1 LNHVLLN
8 LKIIL
13 IVVVVSFQSLKAQEL
28 FWVKTIDSGAR
39 SSYNWIKSSANKN
52 YLYAV
57 GNYSSFNK
65 AIYFDSSS
73 INVSEISKYDK
84 QNFIIKIDTSGKVL
98 FAKKIFNINSNLLQ
112 VNNFYI
118 DKYDNLYLNIKVRDS
133 LLVFDNTNKILFK
146 NKFKNF
152 IIKLDKYGD
161 FIYQKQV
168 EFNTTVLKLLF
179 NEDYFY
185 LVSTFSPDSLYVF
198 NNDTLTNVNI
208 GVVKYDTNFTIIKA
222 FALFKN
228 DNSYKVND
236 QSLTL
241 TCDALI
247 SNNQLTFLSLISL
260 NYPKNLNVLPQL
272 FLKDTVIQLKTFN
285 HHSFVDGNY
294 LGGNL
299 IQMNF
304 DLESLRLKDYFFLSN
319 KSVYSDFSKITISS
333 PSKGKFIAV
342 LNTFDTTELFNNII
356 INENVVLKKPETQQ
370 IFIYYSDSVVYR
382 MYTKRNNS
390 YNDSMVNFYFI
401 HNGFLYVNYHN
412 NNSKFNFIKID
423 SLNNILVHGY
433 VPFNIGNSFNNFTE
447 LSLVAKDKWNGIY
460 FFSNW
465 DRDIE
470 QRIDS
475 TSPYWKHYQ
484 KTKNSDRPLLF
495 KLWDFSITRG
505 VVSKGPYC
513 AGDTFLIPY
522 AKDGQFQAQNEFIAE
537 LSDEN
542 GDFEGNHRTL
552 GRLQTNK
559 DSVIKGVL
567 PLFDVV
573 TSSKYRIRIIS
584 THPPIQSYYRY
595 DSLRLLIYSKDT
607 AHAGNDTTVCY
618 GSNTQLKTSGGSL
631 WRWSPGSL
639 VEDSTQRITQTKPIR
654 QATQFRIIISD
665 SSGCGKTDTTYKWV
679 YPKTKITIHNTDTL
693 VCKGS
698 ALLAMQV
705 SGGNGN
711 SFSYQWQTSNGLVL
725 SNQQSF
731 IYQDTFAKLVLIAS
745 DGCSENDTQLIQIKF
760 YDSVKIQLFLANQQC
775 KTLPFVL
782 KPPVVGGK
790 GEYSYFWNNSNTAQ
804 SDSIIINAYGTVTYK
819 LKVKDICPNYQ
830 DSLSFEYTIAE
841 PLDYQIPN
849 DTQLCY
855 GNSLSIVPQIIK
867 GQRTSLYYF
876 YIKENQT
883 IKDSLIGFQ
892 LLNKTFTESS
902 SIDIRVKDACNQ
914 WIEKTINIDVLK
926 PISFQGVNDTLVC
939 NNQWF
944 NLQATTL
951 GGKSPKIIMKN
962 NNGVVLKS
970 AYFIDTV
977 IFVNAPFTL
986 QFESQDGCTNPQIQ
1000 KVMQIKVTDSLKFKV
1015 EQSPLCFK
1023 DTVSLNANVRGG
1035 KPYLYGYSWMNEQG
1049 NMINLSDKS
1058 ILFSSL
1064 NKPQKLIASVK
1075 NECGTIVDTLSIL
1088 PQTLAMFSV
1097 NEKVQCF
1104 YNQNFEF
1111 INNSQSNGFSTYLW
1125 RFPNSFIA
1133 QQNSQFELKGVYSDS
1148 GLFETSLLAISKG
1161 VCKDSFSLMT
1171 EVKPKPTV
1179 KMEWQRTTNSYDYS
1193 EWRFTAQSNQTLQNY
1208 EWKIND
1214 LPPQNGNPIF
1224 VPFTNT
1230 GKVYAKVKVL
1240 DSYGC
1245 WTEISDSFMMVHRMR
1260 FYIPNAVTINNDGV
1274 NESFFIPGSEF
1285 MRTYHIEIY
1294 NRWGERVFESNN
1306 PNETFSPAYKGS
1318 DVYIYKLNI
1327 FDIYNERHLINGV
1340 FGVYR

>member
-1 LNHVLLN
+1 MFFKSFNLFVLLSMCQIAHTQN
-8 LKIIL
+8 FVWNKVYGSNQMDVLKGLISSGSGKYLYTFNNSIDKKRQENAKLKINDSIIYSNKISSDWLVKFDTAGKMVWGKEVFYPSGPGSVKMISDEEDCIYLLFDINNPRNDDSFRIVENSRIL
-13 IVVVVSFQSLKAQEL
+13 K
-28 FWVKTIDSGAR
+28 IDSGI
-39 SSYNWIKSSANKN
+39 SVTFIVKLNSDGNLIWQKEIKNVITGFDINLIGNNIYFFIRNRLNQSFKFLNDTIKGDYSLIKMDTAGSFVDFFNLGNNKN
-52 YLYAV
+52 
-57 GNYSSFNK
+57 
-65 AIYFDSSS
+65 
-73 INVSEISKYDK
+73 
-84 QNFIIKIDTSGKVL
+84 NFIPNSKVFKANDSIIIHGVTFSSPLELGNSIVNNSLGFFNLIKIVINEKNKMNIRLIYLTKLNENKSFSLGTILKLRDNRYFYAGSFKDSITL
-98 FAKKIFNINSNLLQ
+98 FDESKIFNQSKKNIHFTFTTFNDRIISHFKFNTEQQNYSGQFLGGNSLNGFAYIIGSINGDISYFNKVSRSNEGQNVFCKFDSLSNLLWY
-112 VNNFYI
+112 VRAGDSVKFFSPLGFAI
-118 DKYDNLYLNIKVRDS
+118 DENKGIYFGSSFEDS
-133 LLVFDNTNKILFK
+133 
-146 NKFKNF
+146 
-152 IIKLDKYGD
+152 IKL
-161 FIYQKQV
+161 
-168 EFNTTVLKLLF
+168 
-179 NEDYFY
+179 
-185 LVSTFSPDSLYVF
+185 
-198 NNDTLTNVNI
+198 NN
-208 GVVKYDTNFTIIKA
+208 
-222 FALFKN
+222 
-228 DNSYKVND
+228 
-236 QSLTL
+236 
-241 TCDALI
+241 
-247 SNNQLTFLSLISL
+247 
-260 NYPKNLNVLPQL
+260 
-272 FLKDTVIQLKTFN
+272 
-285 HHSFVDGNY
+285 H
-294 LGGNL
+294 
-299 IQMNF
+299 
-304 DLESLRLKDYFFLSN
+304 
-319 KSVYSDFSKITISS
+319 
-333 PSKGKFIAV
+333 
-342 LNTFDTTELFNNII
+342 
-356 INENVVLKKPETQQ
+356 
-370 IFIYYSDSVVYR
+370 YYISDSVD
-382 MYTKRNNS
+382 KR
-390 YNDSMVNFYFI
+390 DFVI
-401 HNGFLYVNYHN
+401 
-412 NNSKFNFIKID
+412 SK
-423 SLNNILVHGY
+423 
-433 VPFNIGNSFNNFTE
+433 
-447 LSLVAKDKWNGIY
+447 IY
-460 FFSNW
+460 
-465 DRDIE
+465 
-470 QRIDS
+470 
-475 TSPYWKHYQ
+475 
-484 KTKNSDRPLLF
+484 
-495 KLWDFSITRG
+495 DFSITRG

-522 AKDGQFQAQNEFIAE
+522 SKDGQFQAQNEFIAE

-542 GDFEGNHRTL
+542 GDFKGNHRTL

-559 DSVIKGVL
+559 DSTIKGVL

-584 THPPIQSYYRY
+584 THPPVQSYYRY

-607 AHAGNDTTVCY
+607 AHAGNDTSVCY

-731 IYQDTFAKLVLIAS
+731 IYQDTFTKLVLIAS

-775 KTLPFVL
+775 KILPFVL

-804 SDSIIINAYGTVTYK
+804 TDSIIINAYGTLTYQ

-876 YIKENQT
+876 YIKENQI
-883 IKDSLIGFQ
+883 IKDSLIGLQ

-962 NNGVVLKS
+962 SNGVVLKS

-1023 DTVSLNANVRGG
+1023 DTVSLNANVTGG

-1111 INNSQSNGFSTYLW
+1111 INNSQSNGLSSYLW
-1125 RFPNSFIA
+1125 RVPNSFVT
-1133 QQNSQFELKGVYSDS
+1133 QQKNEFELKGVYSDS

-1306 PNETFSPAYKGS
+1306 PNETFTPEYKGS

>member
-1 LNHVLLN
+1 
-8 LKIIL
+8 
-13 IVVVVSFQSLKAQEL
+13 VSLQSLKAQEL

-39 SSYNWIKSSANKN
+39 SSYNWIKSSTNKN

-65 AIYFDSSS
+65 ALYFDSLS

-118 DKYDNLYLNIKVRDS
+118 DKNDNLYLNIKVKDS

-146 NKFKNF
+146 NKIKNF
-152 IIKLDKYGD
+152 IIKLDKYGN

-185 LVSTFSPDSLYVF
+185 LVSTFSPDSLYIF

-208 GVVKYDTNFTIIKA
+208 GVIKYDTNFTIIKA
-222 FALFKN
+222 YALFKN

-260 NYPKNLNVLPQL
+260 NYPKNLNVLPRL
-272 FLKDTVIQLKTFN
+272 FLQDTVIQLKTFN

-304 DLESLRLKDYFFLSN
+304 DLESLSLKDYFFLSN

-333 PSKGKFIAV
+333 PSKGKYIAV
-342 LNTFDTTELFNNII
+342 LNTFDTTELFKKII

-370 IFIYYSDSVVYR
+370 IFIYYSDSVVHR
-382 MYTKRNNS
+382 IYTKRNNV

-401 HNGFLYVNYHN
+401 DNAFLYVNYHN

-447 LSLVAKDKWNGIY
+447 LSLVTKDKWNGIY
-460 FFSNW
+460 FFSTWNS
-465 DRDIE
+465 DIE

-475 TSPYWKHYQ
+475 TSPYWKYYQ

-505 VVSKGPYC
+505 TVSKGPYC

-522 AKDGQFQAQNEFIAE
+522 TKDGQFQAQNEFIAE

-542 GDFEGNHRTL
+542 GEFEGNHRTL

-573 TSSKYRIRIIS
+573 TSPKYRIRIIS
-584 THPPIQSYYRY
+584 THPPVQSYYRY

-607 AHAGNDTTVCY
+607 ANAGSDTNVCF
-618 GSNTQLKTSGGSL
+618 GSQTQLITSGGSL
-631 WRWSPGSL
+631 WRWSPGNM
-639 VEDSTQRITQTKPIR
+639 VIDSTLRITTTKPIR

-665 SSGCGKTDTTYKWV
+665 SSGCGKTDTAYKWL

-698 ALLAMQV
+698 AMLNMDV
-705 SGGNGN
+705 SGGNGD
-711 SFSYQWQTSNGLVL
+711 SMYYQWQTRNGLVL
-725 SNQQSF
+725 SNQKSF
-731 IYQDTFAKLVLIAS
+731 GYQDTFTQLVLIAS

-760 YDSVKIQLFLANQQC
+760 YDSVKIQLLLANQQC
-775 KTLPFVL
+775 KSLPFVL
-782 KPPVVGGK
+782 KPPVEGGK
-790 GEYSYFWNNSNTAQ
+790 GEYSYFWNNSKIAQ
-804 SDSIIINAYGTVTYK
+804 SDSIVINQYGKQFYS
-819 LKVKDICPNYQ
+819 LKVNDICPNYQ
-830 DSLSFEYTIAE
+830 DSLSFEYTVSE
-841 PLDYQIPN
+841 PLEFQIQN

-855 GNSLSIVPQIIK
+855 GNSLNINPQIIK

-876 YIKENQT
+876 YIIENQI
-883 IKDSLIGFQ
+883 IKDSIIGLQMQTRDF
-892 LLNKTFTESS
+892 KTSTKVNV
-902 SIDIRVKDACNQ
+902 RVKDVCNQ
-914 WIEKTINIDVLK
+914 WVEKTINIDVLK

-962 NNGVVLKS
+962 NNGAVLKS
-970 AYFIDTV
+970 AYFIDTL
-977 IFVNAPFTL
+977 IFVNAPFAL
-986 QFESQDGCTNPQIQ
+986 FFESQDGCTKPQVQ
-1000 KVMQIKVTDSLKFKV
+1000 KTMQVFVTDSLKFEV
-1015 EQSPLCFK
+1015 EQSPFCFR
-1023 DTVSLNANVRGG
+1023 DTVNLSMNVKGG
-1035 KPYLYGYSWMNEQG
+1035 KLNFNQYLWVDELGNTINQSEKNIVYSSQ
-1049 NMINLSDKS
+1049 
-1058 ILFSSL
+1058 
-1064 NKPQKLIASVK
+1064 NKPQKLIATVT
-1075 NECGTIVDTLSIL
+1075 NECGIITDTVSII
-1088 PQTLAMFSV
+1088 PQTKALFSV

-1111 INNSQSNGFSTYLW
+1111 KNNSQSNGFSSYLW
-1125 RFPNSFIA
+1125 RVPNSFVT
-1133 QQNSQFELKGVYSDS
+1133 QQKNEFELKGVYSDS

-1161 VCKDSFSLMT
+1161 VCKDSFSIVT
-1171 EVKPKPTV
+1171 EVKPKPTL

-1193 EWRFTAQSNQTLQNY
+1193 EWRFTAQSNQTLRNY

-1214 LPPQNGNPIF
+1214 LPTQNGNPIF
-1224 VPFTNT
+1224 VPFTKI
-1230 GKVYAKVKVL
+1230 GKVYAKLKVL
-1240 DSYGC
+1240 DDYGC

-1285 MRTYHIEIY
+1285 MRTYHIEIF

-1306 PNETFSPAYKGS
+1306 PNESFSPEYKGS
-1318 DVYIYKLNI
+1318 EVYIYKLNI